1 MGRRRNVSAA
11 VVLSLS
17 LAGVVGCG
25 EDADTREAVTPA
37 PVVTAGS
44 SLYADVT
51 SRMEEAGN
59 ARFVFSGAGGGEP
72 VSGAASIRF
81 AADGAY
87 TADVV
92 LTMEQSGEVR
102 AVLAPDASYLA
113 LPPTKGIPKDKPW
126 LKLTPAAK
134 TPLARRLLPIV
145 AQLRETFDPA
155 SGVGVLRAAN
165 RVKELGPAIVE
176 GVATTRYRAQVSLDR
191 ILAMSDGAAN
201 PEYVS
206 LQKAGVTSL
215 RYDVWVDTSGLPR
228 RYRVELPRA
237 DGVYSV
243 TGVYRD
249 WGRAPA
255 VKVPAPRSVYDA
267 SAIKPD
273 EPKKRDNSDLPKKG
287 DRRGKG

>member
-1 MGRRRNVSAA
+1 MRRRRNISA
-11 VVLSLS
+11 VVLLSLS
-17 LAGVVGCG
+17 LAGLAGCG
-25 EDADTREAVTPA
+25 QQVDAPAAVTPA
-37 PVVTAGS
+37 PVVTAGPA
-44 SLYADVT
+44 LYADVT
-51 SRMEEAGN
+51 VRMEEAGN

-81 AADGAY
+81 VDGGQY

-102 AVLAPDASYLA
+102 AVLAPQASYLA

-155 SGVGVLRAAN
+155 SSVGLLQAAQ
-165 RVKELGPAIVE
+165 RVKELGPALVE
-176 GVATTRYRAQVSLDR
+176 GIATTRYRAQVSLDR
-191 ILAMSDGAAN
+191 IVGMADGAAN

-206 LQKAGVTSL
+206 LYEAGVTSL
-215 RYDVWVDTSGLPR
+215 RYDVWVDMSGLPR

-255 VKVPAPRSVYDA
+255 VQVPAPKSVFDA
-267 SAIKPD
+267 SKIKPD
-273 EPKKRDNSDLPKKG
+273 EPKQRNGSG
-287 DRRGKG
+287 RRKAGRGEG